1 MSSLDDLQKRKKA
14 KFMKAMFF
22 LPFNELNFILNDG
35 VQNEENLNY
44 SVPSQG
50 HKKQ

>member
-1 MSSLDDLQKRKKA
+1 MTYKSEKKLSSWKQC
-14 KFMKAMFF
+14 F
-22 LPFNELNFILNDG
+22 LPFNELNFISNDV

-44 SVPSQG
+44 SVLSQG

>member
-14 KFMKAMFF
+14 KFMKAMF
-22 LPFNELNFILNDG
+22 LPFNELNFISNDG

-44 SVPSQG
+44 SVLSQG
-50 HKKQ
+50 LKK